1 MKVED
6 NCKKLQEENDNLSSQ
21 NILTLIEYIKS
32 SFDIAVQMKAEK
44 KFLELKSNLNI
55 YDENYFNDYE
65 SLLRKEECDIRQ
77 HISIQHQLKL
87 YGEKLIDKL
96 EELEKENL
104 ILSEKLVSFIL
115 IF

>member
-1 MKVED
+1 M
-6 NCKKLQEENDNLSSQ
+6 
-21 NILTLIEYIKS
+21 TLIEYIKS
-32 SFDIAVQMKAEK
+32 SFDIAVTLSSEK
-44 KFLELKSNLNI
+44 KFKALKKTLNYEI
-55 YDENYFNDYE
+55 NENYSEDYE

-104 ILSEKLVSFIL
+104 ILSEKLVSF
-115 IF
+115 F